1 MGTVVTNG
9 TILNNIR
16 MTAGTVP
23 VASASTGSTNNV
35 VTSSLS
41 LYFDA
46 SIVNS
51 YPGSGSIVRDLS
63 GTNIST
69 GQLRSGAGYN
79 SMNGGVFTF
88 NGTGGY
94 LTTPIGGTIPVTYQ
108 VAFNNIGSYSDINRG
123 VFTTTR
129 VGGNQ
134 AGIFVGTS
142 NASDQ
147 NGMKFQRNNNGNN
160 TSYTIPNSWQVNTWY
175 ILTFTSDGNT
185 TRIYLNGNTTPILTV
200 NIATVSF
207 QSLNIGLS
215 NNNANQW
222 WNGYIGN
229 FLAYN
234 RVLTTSEIT
243 QNYNA
248 LKGRFGLL

>member
-1 MGTVVTNG
+1 MGLVIASGTV
-9 TILNNIR
+9 INNMGLI
-16 MTAGTVP
+16 ADYVP
-23 VASASTGSTNNV
+23 TPAATPSTGSI
-35 VTSSLS
+35 VTGSMS

-46 SIVNS
+46 SIVGS

-63 GTNIST
+63 GTNTAT

-88 NGTGGY
+88 NGTGGF
-94 LTTPIGGTIPVTYQ
+94 LTTPIGGNIPITYQ

-123 VFTTTR
+123 VFSTTR
-129 VGGNQ
+129 FGGNQ

-147 NGMKFQRNNNGNN
+147 NGMKFQRNNNGLN
-160 TSYTIPNSWQVNTWY
+160 TSYTIPNSWQVSRWY
-175 ILTFTSDGNT
+175 ILTLTSNGST
-185 TRIYLNGNTTPILTV
+185 TNIYLNGNTTPILTV
-200 NIATVSF
+200 NVAVVSF
-207 QSLNIGLS
+207 QSLNIGRS
-215 NNNANQW
+215 NNDANQY

-234 RVLTTSEIT
+234 RVLSTSEIM
-243 QNYNA
+243 QNYNV
-248 LKGRFGLL
+248 LKTRFGLT